1 IDKSIII
8 DQSPIGKTPHSNIAT
23 YTGLFTF
30 VREVFA
36 STLEAQ
42 RRGFGPGRFSF
53 NTRGGRCEI
62 CEGSG
67 VKKIEMHF
75 LPDVFVECE
84 SCHGSRYNPETL
96 EVRFKGKTIAD
107 VLAMTC
113 EDALDFF
120 AVFPRIA
127 RVLQVLVDVGL
138 GYIRLGQSAPT
149 LSGGEAQRIKLA
161 FDLSKRSTSKTLYIL
176 DEPTTGL
183 HFSDVQK
190 LLEILERLVQKGN
203 TIVVIEHNLDIIANA
218 DYIID
223 IGLEGGHKGGSL
235 MYHGPLHQ
243 ILKVQESYT
252 AQALKR
258 YFSTHS
264 IHGIGTK

>member
-1 IDKSIII
+1 M
-8 DQSPIGKTPHSNIAT
+8 
-23 YTGLFTF
+23 
-30 VREVFA
+30 FA
-36 STLEAQ
+36 
-42 RRGFGPGRFSF
+42 
-53 NTRGGRCEI
+53 
-62 CEGSG
+62 
-67 VKKIEMHF
+67 
-75 LPDVFVECE
+75 ECE

-107 VLAMTC
+107 VLDMTC

-120 AVFPRIA
+120 AAFPRIS

-190 LLEILERLVQKGN
+190 LLEILERLVQK
-203 TIVVIEHNLDIIANA
+203 
-218 DYIID
+218 
-223 IGLEGGHKGGSL
+223 
-235 MYHGPLHQ
+235 
-243 ILKVQESYT
+243 
-252 AQALKR
+252 
-258 YFSTHS
+258 
-264 IHGIGTK
+264 